1 MGLVFVYSITFYKE
15 SNTMNDYSVKNNTE
29 SSWLNSVKSIIADK
43 KSGQYLTQDENNNS
57 VAIEWHITN
66 ILSPEL
72 ATFKKNVS
80 DLSSQVTAAMEVELL
95 HQRPEA
101 IHTGGFLKACE
112 PLFAQGPDLVDW
124 QMVEKTLQ
132 AHIKQFYLMDMSQF
146 GQAVISMLIND
157 IYFFA
162 SAKDQKTGNLL
173 GFIMSSITPAL
184 PYGDIKI
191 INIVVAPNAQATG
204 LEKLLVSALYKSIPI
219 IKRMFIITRPTN
231 YMGLDAYEQCGFV
244 QDNNPIQDPNHA
256 IAMEHFVVLEY
267 KTEQSDIIQ
276 ISANRLIE

>member
-1 MGLVFVYSITFYKE
+1 
-15 SNTMNDYSVKNNTE
+15 
-29 SSWLNSVKSIIADK
+29 
-43 KSGQYLTQDENNNS
+43 
-57 VAIEWHITN
+57 
-66 ILSPEL
+66 
-72 ATFKKNVS
+72 
-80 DLSSQVTAAMEVELL
+80 
-95 HQRPEA
+95 
-101 IHTGGFLKACE
+101 
-112 PLFAQGPDLVDW
+112 
-124 QMVEKTLQ
+124 
-132 AHIKQFYLMDMSQF
+132 
-146 GQAVISMLIND
+146 
-157 IYFFA
+157 
-162 SAKDQKTGNLL
+162 
-173 GFIMSSITPAL
+173 MSSITPAL